1 MPYKRTG
8 TAPYATQFGRDCSH
22 RHYTSVTLLMEP
34 QRVPGPVS
42 SQHPVIPSHL
52 AVIALCD
59 APASYRTVHWRACV
73 PDHLHSKTIHSL
85 FTTQFPTTR
94 ADFERTP
101 VDSGVLRRL
110 SSGSCP
116 IYLGVPRT
124 QTHSLYTAC
133 MPHSRCSPLH
143 QPLTALLSG
152 TTEYGWAC
160 S

>member
-1 MPYKRTG
+1 MHCSIHNAVRKGLLSSPLRKHHRFDG
-8 TAPYATQFGRDCSH
+8 ATE
-22 RHYTSVTLLMEP
+22 SV
-34 QRVPGPVS
+34 RAGS

-59 APASYRTVHWRACV
+59 APASHRTVHRCARV
-73 PDHLHSKTIHSL
+73 PDHLHSETIHSL
-85 FTTQFPTTR
+85 FTTQLPTTR

-143 QPLTALLSG
+143 RSLNALLSG